1 MLPTG
6 FRGRII
12 GAAVAAAAVLAVS
25 GAATVE
31 AQPAR
36 VQVGTLECAM
46 SSSVGLIVAS
56 QRALNCLFKAE
67 GVPPEAYQGTI
78 TQIGLDI
85 GVTTG
90 GSVIWAVFTG
100 TNRYTG
106 MLSGTYVGATA
117 EMTVAVGLGANVL
130 VGGSGRSIALQPLSV
145 QEQRGLDIA
154 AGVSELQLH
163 LAQ

>member
-1 MLPTG
+1 MLRAA
-6 FRGRII
+6 FAGRYM
-12 GAAVAAAAVLAVS
+12 GAALAAAALLVAS
-25 GAATVE
+25 GPATVE
-31 AQPAR
+31 AQPNR
-36 VQVGTLECAM
+36 VQAGTLECAM

-67 GVPPEAYQGTI
+67 GVPPEAYLGTMTRVGI
-78 TQIGLDI
+78 DI
-85 GVTTG
+85 GVTSG
-90 GSVIWAVFTG
+90 GAVIWAVFTG

-117 EMTVAVGLGANVL
+117 EMSIAAGLGANVL

-145 QEQRGLDIA
+145 QEQSGLNIA
-154 AGVSELQLH
+154 AGVGELELH